1 MNAWLTH
8 HAHSLR
14 IALERFRAAPF
25 ASLFTVL
32 VIGIAI
38 ALPAGLY
45 LLFDN
50 VKQAAVGIEPRAEIN
65 VFLRVEVPETEARQL
80 AEDVRRWPEV
90 AASRFV
96 SRDEALQRLEK
107 LGLGEVAAGLP
118 ANPLPHAVAVTARD
132 SDPAALEALA
142 AKLRQQK
149 AVAEVSL
156 DGEWARRLN
165 ALLGLGSQAVWL
177 LAALLGLALA
187 AITGNTIR
195 LQIYAQRDEIEVAR
209 LIGAT
214 DRFIRRPFLYFGGLQ
229 GLFGGLAAWGLSALA
244 LALLQGSVSRL
255 AEAYGS
261 HFVLS
266 GLGLL
271 DVAVL
276 LAASGLLGLLG
287 AWVAVIHTQRS
298 LDIP

>member
-14 IALERFRAAPF
+14 IALERFRHAPF
-25 ASLFTVL
+25 ATLFTVL

-38 ALPAGLY
+38 TLPAGLY
-45 LLFDN
+45 LVLDN
-50 VKQAAVGIEPRAEIN
+50 VKQAAAGIEPRAEIN
-65 VFLRVEVPETEARQL
+65 VFLRIEVPETEARQL
-80 AEDVRRWPEV
+80 AETVRNWPEV
-90 AASRFV
+90 AAARFV
-96 SRDEALQRLEK
+96 SRDEALQRLQK
-107 LGLGEVAAGLP
+107 LGLGEITAGLP

-132 SDPAALEALA
+132 SDPSALEGLA
-142 AKLRQQK
+142 ARLRQQK
-149 AVAEVSL
+149 TVGEISL

-165 ALLGLGSQAVWL
+165 ALLGLGGQAVWL
-177 LAALLGLALA
+177 LAGLLGLALA

-229 GLFGGLAAWGLSALA
+229 GLFGGLAAWGLTALM
-244 LALLQGSVSRL
+244 LTLLQGSVSRL

-261 HFVLS
+261 HFILS

-271 DVAVL
+271 DVAAL
-276 LAASGLLGLLG
+276 LAASSLLGLFG